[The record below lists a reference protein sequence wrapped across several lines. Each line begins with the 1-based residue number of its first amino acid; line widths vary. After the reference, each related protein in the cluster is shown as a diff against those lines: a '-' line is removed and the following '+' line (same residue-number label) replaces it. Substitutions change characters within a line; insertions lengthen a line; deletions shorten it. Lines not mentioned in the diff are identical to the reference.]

1 MLLYDTFVIAAI
13 VGVASVTTAINAVV
27 AASTTRDSAAISV
40 PVQLIPVKAPG
51 LTSRVNK
58 ALINSS
64 SPEATKTT
72 TIAVAV
78 VDVDNAVVVTE
89 APTIAPRIARIN
101 NRIGSNEYRSPS
113 LSSSESETGLELS
126 KPHSEAVD
134 LPVGGRLRHFWRQW
148 KDLGASKRVV
158 RWLRFGYPLPFRL
171 NSRGMTVTPPLVNQP
186 PPNLITWYQ
195 DPVKQAHLDCM
206 LNELVTKRA
215 IEEIPLSQV
224 EPVYFSRVFLVP
236 KKNGKLRLILDLSAL
251 NEWLDCPSFKM
262 DHAQVVRDA
271 LSPDMWATSID
282 LSDAYLHIPIR
293 PSHCRYLVFQ
303 VGNRRFR
310 WLVLPFGLNTAPR
323 VFTDVMKALKRWGRR
338 FGILLFQYLDD
349 WLQLHLVPHE
359 LERQTAQLINQCVR
373 LGLIV
378 NHAKSE
384 IVPMQKIVFL
394 GDLLD
399 FEAGVI
405 YPTAARFEAIN
416 DRIFQIT
423 KHESAPF
430 QLIQSLVGLLTAT
443 EKIVPY
449 GRLHFRELQSL
460 CNRCIALNT
469 HKKAPVLVPAAVLHD
484 LDWWSDDKRVFRGLQ
499 MSRRIPDLQIQT
511 DASTTGWGAS
521 FLGQVLSGVWTPA
534 ERRLHINLLEM
545 KAVLLTCRQLIHHL
559 RHRCCLFLID
569 NSTVVSYLQKQG
581 GTRSPALMQ
590 ITREVLLLAEQE
602 EFLIVAQ
609 HIKGSLNV
617 VADLASRKGY
627 VVSTEWA
634 FSTRFFQVIQSL
646 SPWGPAVIDLFA
658 NSLNHRLPL
667 YVSPCPDSQ
676 AMAVNALICQWPID
690 RVLYAFPPTTIL
702 DRVLQKILKVRPRF
716 LLLIAPMLLDAQWYP
731 LLQQLPC
738 QMSCKLDLQF
748 GDLQQPHW
756 SHWHNQ
762 PMLFNLHLWC
772 ISFKP

>member
-1 MLLYDTFVIAAI
+1 MFHYVATIVDEASLVDTI
-13 VGVASVTTAINAVV
+13 SVV
-27 AASTTRDSAAISV
+27 AAVTTTRITVATTAQTRSIRATAPV
-40 PVQLIPVKAPG
+40 PPTKLARTPT
-51 LTSRVNK
+51 TSNTLVVTR
-58 ALINSS
+58 I
-64 SPEATKTT
+64 TT
-72 TIAVAV
+72 TRERDAVAV
-78 VDVDNAVVVTE
+78 SVEPVT
-89 APTIAPRIARIN
+89 ADPTRALQTDRIN
-101 NRIGSNEYRSPS
+101 TRIGSNEYRSPS
-113 LSSSESETGLELS
+113 LSLSESETGLELS
-126 KPHSEAVD
+126 NPESEAVD

-148 KDLGASKRVV
+148 QDLGASKRVV

-171 NSRGMTVTPPLVNQP
+171 NSRGMAVTPPLVNQP

-215 IEEIPLSQV
+215 IEEIPLSQSD
-224 EPVYFSRVFLVP
+224 PVYFSRVFLVP

-293 PSHCRYLVFQ
+293 PNHCRFLVFQ

-349 WLQLHLVPHE
+349 WLQLHLNPQE
-359 LERQTAQLINQCVR
+359 LARQTAHLINQCVR

-378 NHAKSE
+378 NHTKSE
-384 IVPMQKIVFL
+384 VVPMQKIVFL

-399 FEAGVI
+399 FESGVI

-430 QLIQSLVGLLTAT
+430 RLIQSLVGLLTAT

-449 GRLHFRELQSL
+449 GRLHFRELQTL
-460 CNRCIALNT
+460 CNRCISLNT
-469 HKKAPVLVPAAVLHD
+469 PKKAPVLVSAAVLHD
-484 LDWWSDDKRVFRGLQ
+484 LDWWSDKQRVFRGLQ
-499 MSRRIPDLQIQT
+499 MSRRVPDLQIQT

-521 FLGQVLSGVWTPA
+521 FLGQVLSGTWTPA
-534 ERRLHINLLEM
+534 ERRLHINILEM
-545 KAVLLTCRQLIHHL
+545 KAVLLTCRQLVYHL
-559 RHRCCLFLID
+559 RKRCCLFLID

-590 ITREVLLLAEQE
+590 VTREVLLLAEQE

-609 HIKGSLNV
+609 HIKGNLNV

-627 VVSTEWA
+627 VVNTEWA
-634 FSTRFFQVIQSL
+634 FSTRLFQVIQTL

>member
-1 MLLYDTFVIAAI
+1 MAK
-13 VGVASVTTAINAVV
+13 TTAATSVV
-27 AASTTRDSAAISV
+27 AAGIITRVSVATTG
-40 PVQLIPVKAPG
+40 PVQRIRVRARALLSRTRTTPLRSNTLAVTRI
-51 LTSRVNK
+51 TS
-58 ALINSS
+58 
-64 SPEATKTT
+64 T
-72 TIAVAV
+72 AV
-78 VDVDNAVVVTE
+78 VDVVVVNV
-89 APTIAPRIARIN
+89 AVAAGDPTKARRIVRTSI
-101 NRIGSNEYRSPS
+101 RIGSNEYRSPS
-113 LSSSESETGLELS
+113 PSSSESEAGLELS
-126 KPHSEAVD
+126 DPVVNTSD

-148 KDLGASKRVV
+148 QKLGASKRVV
-158 RWLRFGYPLPFRL
+158 RWLRFGYPLPFHV
-171 NSRGMTVTPPLVNQP
+171 NERGIPVTPPLVNHP

-195 DPVKQAHLDCM
+195 DPVKQTHLDSM
-206 LNELVTKRA
+206 LNELVAKRA
-215 IEEIPLSQV
+215 IEEIPLSQRDSV
-224 EPVYFSRVFLVP
+224 FFSRVFLVP

-251 NEWLDCPSFKM
+251 NEWLVCPSFKM

-293 PSHCRYLVFQ
+293 AAHYRFLVFQ

-349 WLQLHLVPHE
+349 WLQLHLNPRE
-359 LERQTAQLINQCVR
+359 LSRQTTQLINQCIR

-378 NHAKSE
+378 NQAKSE

-399 FEAGVI
+399 FEAGII
-405 YPTAARFEAIN
+405 YPTASRFEAIN

-423 KHESAPF
+423 KHEHAPF
-430 QLIQSLVGLLTAT
+430 RLIQSLVGLLTAT

-449 GRLHFRELQSL
+449 GRLHFRQLQSL
-460 CNRCIALNT
+460 CNRCLSLNT
-469 HKKAPVLVPAAVLHD
+469 PRRAPVRVPAAVLHD
-484 LDWWSDDKRVFRGLQ
+484 LDWWSDEKRVFRGLQ
-499 MSRRIPDLQIQT
+499 MSRRVPDLQIQT

-521 FLGQVLSGVWTPA
+521 FLGQVLSGTWTPA
-534 ERRLHINLLEM
+534 ERRLHINILEM
-545 KAVLLTCRQLIHHL
+545 KAVLLTCRQLVSHL
-559 RHRCCLFLID
+559 RKQCCLFLID

-590 ITREVLLLAEQE
+590 VTREVLLLAEQE

-609 HIKGSLNV
+609 HIKGNLNV

-634 FSTRFFQVIQSL
+634 FSTRLFQVIQSL

-667 YVSPCPDSQ
+667 YVSPCPDQQ
-676 AMAVNALICQWPID
+676 ALAVNALICQWPVD

-738 QMSCKLDLQF
+738 EMSIKLDLLH

-756 SHWHNQ
+756 THWHDQ